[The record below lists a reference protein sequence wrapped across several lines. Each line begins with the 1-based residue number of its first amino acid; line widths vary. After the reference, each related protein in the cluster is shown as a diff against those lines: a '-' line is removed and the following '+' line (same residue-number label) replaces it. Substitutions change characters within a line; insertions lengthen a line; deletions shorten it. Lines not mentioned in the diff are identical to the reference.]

1 MIPRSRKESRLQSM
15 LTLNNISKS
24 YKLGKEEVPI
34 LKHINLTVQA
44 GEFLAIMGPS
54 GSGKSTL
61 MNIIGCLDRPTSGTY
76 TLDQIDILKGKD
88 GALAEIRNESIG
100 FVFQT
105 FHLLPRL
112 TALQNVE
119 LPMIY
124 NKVKKKER
132 RQRAYEALEKVGL
145 KDRVSYKPPKLSGGQ
160 KQRVAIAR
168 ALVNQPR
175 FILAD
180 EPTGALDTKS
190 SEQILALFS
199 ELHREGKTIIM
210 ITHDPDVAKKA
221 DRTVFIRDG
230 ELVLDERGDI
240 SHA

>member
-1 MIPRSRKESRLQSM
+1 M

-34 LKHINLTVQA
+34 LKHINLTVKA
-44 GEFLAIMGPS
+44 GEFLVIMGPS

-76 TLDQIDILKGKD
+76 MLDQMDVLKGKD
-88 GALAEIRNESIG
+88 GALADIRNESIG

-145 KDRVSYKPPKLSGGQ
+145 KDRISYKPPKLSGGQ

-190 SEQILALFS
+190 SEQILSLFS
-199 ELHREGKTIIM
+199 QLHQEGTTIIM
-210 ITHDPDVAKKA
+210 ITHDPDVARKA

-230 ELVLDERGDI
+230 ELVLDERGI

>member
-1 MIPRSRKESRLQSM
+1 M

-190 SEQILALFS
+190 SEQILSLFS
-199 ELHREGKTIIM
+199 ELHQEGKTIIM
-210 ITHDPDVAKKA
+210 ITHDPDVARKA
-221 DRTVFIRDG
+221 DRTVYIRDG

>member
-1 MIPRSRKESRLQSM
+1 M

-76 TLDQIDILKGKD
+76 MLDQIDILKGKD

-124 NKVKKKER
+124 NKVKKK
-132 RQRAYEALEKVGL
+132 
-145 KDRVSYKPPKLSGGQ
+145 
-160 KQRVAIAR
+160 
-168 ALVNQPR
+168 
-175 FILAD
+175 
-180 EPTGALDTKS
+180 
-190 SEQILALFS
+190 
-199 ELHREGKTIIM
+199 REDNGHMKRWKRS
-210 ITHDPDVAKKA
+210 D
-221 DRTVFIRDG
+221 
-230 ELVLDERGDI
+230 
-240 SHA
+240 

>member
-1 MIPRSRKESRLQSM
+1 M

-160 KQRVAIAR
+160 RQRVAIAR

-190 SEQILALFS
+190 SEQILSLFS

>member
-1 MIPRSRKESRLQSM
+1 M
-15 LTLNNISKS
+15 
-24 YKLGKEEVPI
+24 
-34 LKHINLTVQA
+34 
-44 GEFLAIMGPS
+44 
-54 GSGKSTL
+54 
-61 MNIIGCLDRPTSGTY
+61 
-76 TLDQIDILKGKD
+76 
-88 GALAEIRNESIG
+88 
-100 FVFQT
+100 
-105 FHLLPRL
+105 
-112 TALQNVE
+112 
-119 LPMIY
+119 
-124 NKVKKKER
+124 
-132 RQRAYEALEKVGL
+132 
-145 KDRVSYKPPKLSGGQ
+145 
-160 KQRVAIAR
+160 AIAR

-190 SEQILALFS
+190 SEQILSLFS

>member
-1 MIPRSRKESRLQSM
+1 MIRLSK
-15 LTLNNISKS
+15 IYKS
-24 YKLGKEEVPI
+24 YKLGKEEIPI
-34 LKHINLTVQA
+34 LKNIHLSVEA

-61 MNIIGCLDRPTSGTY
+61 MNILGCLDKPTSGSY
-76 TLDQIDILKGKD
+76 SLEAMDMLAGKE
-88 GALAEIRNESIG
+88 GVLADIRNKQIG

-119 LPMIY
+119 LPLIY
-124 NKVKKKER
+124 SKVKKKER
-132 RQRAYEALEKVGL
+132 KKLAFESLEKVGL
-145 KDRVSYKPPKLSGGQ
+145 ADRVSFLPTRLSGGQ

-168 ALVNQPR
+168 ALVNNPK

-190 SEQILALFS
+190 GEQILKLFAD
-199 ELHREGKTIIM
+199 LNKEGVTVIM
-210 ITHDPDVAKKA
+210 ITHDREVADKA
-221 DRTVFIRDG
+221 DRIVYIRDG
-230 ELVLDERGDI
+230 ELLLEERGE
-240 SHA
+240 SLNA

>member
-1 MIPRSRKESRLQSM
+1 M

-34 LKHINLTVQA
+34 LKHINLTVKA

-61 MNIIGCLDRPTSGTY
+61 MNIIGCLDRPTSGNY
-76 TLDQIDILKGKD
+76 MLDQMDVLKGKD
-88 GALAEIRNESIG
+88 GALADIRNESIG

-145 KDRVSYKPPKLSGGQ
+145 KDRISYKPPKLSGGQ

-190 SEQILALFS
+190 SEQILSLFS
-199 ELHREGKTIIM
+199 QLHREGTTIIM

-230 ELVLDERGDI
+230 ELVLDERGI

>member
-1 MIPRSRKESRLQSM
+1 M

-34 LKHINLTVQA
+34 LKHINLTVKA

-61 MNIIGCLDRPTSGTY
+61 MNIIGCLDRPTSGNY
-76 TLDQIDILKGKD
+76 MLDQMDVLKGKD
-88 GALAEIRNESIG
+88 GALADIRNESIG

-124 NKVKKKER
+124 NKVKKK
-132 RQRAYEALEKVGL
+132 K
-145 KDRVSYKPPKLSGGQ
+145 
-160 KQRVAIAR
+160 
-168 ALVNQPR
+168 
-175 FILAD
+175 
-180 EPTGALDTKS
+180 
-190 SEQILALFS
+190 
-199 ELHREGKTIIM
+199 EGKEPM
-210 ITHDPDVAKKA
+210 KLLK
-221 DRTVFIRDG
+221 R
-230 ELVLDERGDI
+230 LV
-240 SHA
+240 

>member
-1 MIPRSRKESRLQSM
+1 M

-61 MNIIGCLDRPTSGTY
+61 MNIIGCLDRPSSGTY
-76 TLDQIDILKGKD
+76 TLDQIDIVKGKD

-190 SEQILALFS
+190 SEQILSLFS

>member
-1 MIPRSRKESRLQSM
+1 M

-145 KDRVSYKPPKLSGGQ
+145 KDRVAYKPPKLSGGQ

-190 SEQILALFS
+190 SEQILSLFS

>member
-1 MIPRSRKESRLQSM
+1 M

-24 YKLGKEEVPI
+24 YKLGKEGVPI

-76 TLDQIDILKGKD
+76 TLDHIDILKGKD

-168 ALVNQPR
+168 ALVNQPK

-199 ELHREGKTIIM
+199 ELHQEGKTIIM
-210 ITHDPDVAKKA
+210 ITHDPDVARKA
-221 DRTVFIRDG
+221 DKTIFIRDG

>member
-1 MIPRSRKESRLQSM
+1 M

-124 NKVKKKER
+124 NKVKKKDR

-190 SEQILALFS
+190 SEQILSLFS

>member
-1 MIPRSRKESRLQSM
+1 M

-145 KDRVSYKPPKLSGGQ
+145 KNRVSYKPPKLSGGQ

-190 SEQILALFS
+190 SEQILSLFS
-199 ELHREGKTIIM
+199 ELHQEGKTIIM

-240 SHA
+240 SHV

>member
-1 MIPRSRKESRLQSM
+1 M

-190 SEQILALFS
+190 SDQILSLFS

>member
-1 MIPRSRKESRLQSM
+1 M

-34 LKHINLTVQA
+34 LKQIDLTVKA

-76 TLDQIDILKGKD
+76 MLDQMDVLKGKD
-88 GALAEIRNESIG
+88 GALADIRNESIG

-145 KDRVSYKPPKLSGGQ
+145 KDRISYKPPKLSGGQ

-190 SEQILALFS
+190 SEQILSLFS
-199 ELHREGKTIIM
+199 QLHQEGTTIIM
-210 ITHDPDVAKKA
+210 ITHDPDVARKA

-230 ELVLDERGDI
+230 ELVLDERGI

>member
-1 MIPRSRKESRLQSM
+1 M

-88 GALAEIRNESIG
+88 GALADIRNESIG

-190 SEQILALFS
+190 SEQILSLFS
-199 ELHREGKTIIM
+199 ELHQEGKTIIM
-210 ITHDPDVAKKA
+210 ITHDPDVARKA

>member
-1 MIPRSRKESRLQSM
+1 M

-190 SEQILALFS
+190 SEQILSLFS

-240 SHA
+240 NHA